1 MLAGP
6 LVLIPLL
13 RAVAFGWRQH
23 RVAERAEEIAEVG
36 ALLYDRIATIVDHF
50 VSVGRGLDR
59 TVDAYNKSVASF
71 DGRLMPTA
79 RALKALHVNATKVLK
94 PLAPIDQRT
103 RLLALPECQAEG
115 LNDSAAGDLPD
126 VEANVEHETPV
137 SPPMTLL
144 TGGHTDGLGWP
155 EQAYK

>member
-79 RALKALHVNATKVLK
+79 RVLKDLHVNGTKALK
-94 PLAPIDQRT
+94 PLAPVEQRT
-103 RLLALPECQAEG
+103 RLLALPECLESA
-115 LNDSAAGDLPD
+115 LNDSAAADLP
-126 VEANVEHETPV
+126 EMKATVEHDTGETADDAPGER
-137 SPPMTLL
+137 T
-144 TGGHTDGLGWP
+144 H
-155 EQAYK
+155 